1 MSRVKE
7 NIVERYAHF
16 AILGVS
22 ALISLALVAM
32 LVIKSPNSKKI
43 DGSSFG
49 PGQIDQKILS
59 KAKMLDTKL
68 RQDPEPKER
77 YISRYSQFEK
87 IFAMSLEGYE
97 GLNFPIPS
105 SYNST
110 VLAQRYYDVPSIPEL
125 SDVEVRYVREVAF
138 VPQVKVDTNRPYGQV
153 DTAAEDID
161 LVTVE
166 AKLNFAQL
174 AENFRKSFNSAEIKR
189 EWRDPELAK
198 VIFAK
203 AELQRQYLIDD
214 SKWSEWEDVGRSRI
228 DQYAGYMDFSDDVN
242 KLKKGVDVLRIQFQ
256 SNDLWQD
263 LLQPQ
268 AYDIAQADLKWY
280 PPSLYSKYLQQKKEA
295 DRNRLKP
302 DKGRRGATRAVRGSR
317 TTRAT
322 RRPPASNGP
331 DTTNVGGLRNGRD
344 THDRRP
350 RNSKTRTPKVKKNVG
365 LDQQY
370 ESMLIAKNVNV
381 EDLPDSISIWAHDDS
396 PKANTTYRYRLRIGV
411 FNPIVG
417 RNWCNKEY
425 DAYNDKVVLWSEYT
439 QPTSEVT
446 IEGREYI
453 LPISQTA
460 KGVKVTV
467 AKYNLG
473 LWQGHEFIVSPGDKI
488 GDIVEIAKTA
498 KKQDRNGRGNNVR
511 QEPSKK
517 VIEEV
522 DFTTGATFV
531 KVQDATVT
539 LSKGGVDKEV
549 KVKEFVYTYDGE
561 NNLSAYIGKRY
572 WTPVMLDVSKKIKA
586 DKSREIEIIPHQ
598 GASST
603 RGSRGGKNMGGGI
616 NQGLPPRI

>member
-49 PGQIDQKILS
+49 PGQIDKKILS

-68 RQDPEPKER
+68 RQDPEPKGR
-77 YISRYSQFEK
+77 YIGKYSQFEK

-105 SYNST
+105 SYSST
-110 VLAQRYYDVPSIPEL
+110 VLAQRYYDIPSIPEL

-203 AELQRQYLIDD
+203 VELQRQYLIDD

-268 AYDIAQADLKWY
+268 AYDIAQSDLKWY
-280 PPSLYSKYLQQKKEA
+280 PPSLYSKYLKQKKEA
-295 DRNRLKP
+295 DRSRLKS
-302 DKGRRGATRAVRGSR
+302 DKGRRGE
-317 TTRAT
+317 TTRDSRVTRGT
-322 RRPPASNGP
+322 RRPPVSNNSNAP
-331 DTTNVGGLRNGRD
+331 KIVGKRNNRNPRN
-344 THDRRP
+344 RRS
-350 RNSKTRTPKVKKNVG
+350 RNSKPRTPKPKENIG

-370 ESMLIAKNVNV
+370 ESILIAKDLNI

-396 PKANTTYRYRLRIGV
+396 PKADTTYRYRLRIGV

-425 DAYNDKVVLWSEYT
+425 GAYNDKVVLWSEYT
-439 QPTSEVT
+439 EPTSEVA
-446 IEGREYI
+446 IEGKEYI
-453 LPISQTA
+453 LPISQTV

-473 LWQGHEFIVSPGDKI
+473 LWRGHEFIVSPGDKI
-488 GDIVEIAKTA
+488 GDIVEVAKVA
-498 KKQDRNGRGNNVR
+498 RKQDRNGRSNSAR

-517 VIEEV
+517 AMEEV

-531 KVQDATVT
+531 RVQDSTVT

-549 KVKEFVYTYDGE
+549 KVKEFIYTYDGE

-586 DKSREIEIIPHQ
+586 DKNKEIEIVARE
-598 GASST
+598 GGSRS
-603 RGSRGGKNMGGGI
+603 RGSRGGNL
-616 NQGLPPRI
+616 NQTPPLGM